1 MTIIFK
7 RLKRGE
13 KEIEEYEETE
23 ENEENEE
30 TEEISDEFVYPKK
43 ISFNL
48 NIPIMTGTF
57 CDPIVNLSPR
67 QRWDKGL
74 DLNHSGGNFILSG
87 NMY

>member
-7 RLKRGE
+7 RLKARTE
-13 KEIEEYEETE
+13 KLKKKEEDLPFDSEHNT
-23 ENEENEE
+23 
-30 TEEISDEFVYPKK
+30 FVHPKR
-43 ISFNL
+43 ITFNL

-57 CDPIVNLSPR
+57 CDPIVNMSPR
-67 QRWDKGL
+67 KKWDKGL